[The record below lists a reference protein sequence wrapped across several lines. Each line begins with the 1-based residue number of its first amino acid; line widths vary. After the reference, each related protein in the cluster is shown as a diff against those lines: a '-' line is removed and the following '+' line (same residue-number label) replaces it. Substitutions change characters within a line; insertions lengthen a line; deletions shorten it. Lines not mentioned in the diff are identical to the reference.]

1 MRENE
6 FDKFSG
12 LDRQKRKPS
21 FLTVV
26 LVALLL
32 FLVCSLGY
40 DNILKP
46 YLASKKQKTEKQIV
60 TSPQE
65 PEEVAVSEPEVIVS
79 DETDAKAEETDAVA
93 EEIIEIIAQKFGS

>member
-12 LDRQKRKPS
+12 LDWQKRKSS

>member
-1 MRENE
+1 LQAR
-6 FDKFSG
+6 
-12 LDRQKRKPS
+12 
-21 FLTVV
+21 
-26 LVALLL
+26 
-32 FLVCSLGY
+32 
-40 DNILKP
+40 
-46 YLASKKQKTEKQIV
+46 SKKTEKQIV